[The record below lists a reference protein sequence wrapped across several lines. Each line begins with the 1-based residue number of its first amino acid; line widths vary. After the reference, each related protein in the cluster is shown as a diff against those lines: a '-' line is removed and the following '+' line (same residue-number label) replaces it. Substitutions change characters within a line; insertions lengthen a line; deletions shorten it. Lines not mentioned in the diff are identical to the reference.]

1 MILGVTPHKGDSFNG
16 RFSEPL
22 PFAFVFEALPQNCLG
37 SCRFECFMFA
47 GHKAVIH
54 IEICAAL
61 EKLRTATCSRH
72 MVNLCVLRL
81 LSPKGRRG
89 GMGPMPRSVP
99 HTFTGF
105 SLHDRKAIK
114 THLENHHGVPCWS
127 IIVSDSL

>member
-16 RFSEPL
+16 SFSEPL

-54 IEICAAL
+54 IEICAAS

-72 MVNLCVLRL
+72 MVNSAFCACSV
-81 LSPKGRRG
+81 PKGEEG
-89 GMGPMPRSVP
+89 GMGPMPRFRP
-99 HTFTGF
+99 AHFYRF
-105 SLHDRKAIK
+105 
-114 THLENHHGVPCWS
+114 
-127 IIVSDSL
+127 

>member
-47 GHKAVIH
+47 GHEAVIH
-54 IEICAAL
+54 IEICAAS

-81 LSPKGRRG
+81 LSSKGRRGG

-99 HTFTGF
+99 ESHKNT
-105 SLHDRKAIK
+105 LRKPSRSSVLVHNCVGPPLRICAK
-114 THLENHHGVPCWS
+114 VCTL
-127 IIVSDSL
+127 